1 MEGNGKEYEAPSVR
15 VFRFDDNDLIL
26 TSSGSSTDSTEESTT
41 PTEPPADYASNALNA
56 LMGGINT
63 TMER

>member
-26 TSSGSSTDSTEESTT
+26 TASGG
-41 PTEPPADYASNALNA
+41 PTEPPADYASNALNT
-56 LMGGINT
+56 LFGGTNT
-63 TMER
+63 TYEG

>member
-26 TSSGSSTDSTEESTT
+26 TASGESTT
-41 PTEPPADYASNALNA
+41 PTDPPADYASNALNT
-56 LMGGINT
+56 LFVGTNT
-63 TMER
+63 TYEG

>member
-26 TSSGSSTDSTEESTT
+26 TASGGSTDPTGESTT
-41 PTEPPADYASNALNA
+41 PTDPPADYASNALNA
-56 LMGGINT
+56 LFGGTNT
-63 TMER
+63 TYEG